1 MDQVVANHE
10 FEYQLLNP
18 MACEFG
24 YDRDAITFLG
34 LSRLKGIG
42 FQTLV
47 TLDGRAGISRFIG
60 ERNVAEIAGRVQQP
74 MGVGNTTPN
83 WDDFSHKI
91 WSLGQEMAG
100 KLAEQRV
107 HFLFATDP
115 RFPTPLARLSED
127 LRPKW
132 LFVAGDLSLLERPSL
147 AIVGTRGPT
156 KIGEFLAQY
165 AVSAAKE
172 VDAPVVS
179 GLAEG
184 IDRIVHEWCLHI
196 SLPTISV
203 LGTGI
208 LAPYPAK
215 HSTLSKAIVDAGGV
229 VMSEYLPMQG
239 PSAQQFVWRNRL
251 QAALGRATI
260 PVEWKKKSGTAHTVK
275 FSQRLGRPVIGLAV
289 DGAPGDKEA
298 GEPDVQFV
306 VPNEHSGLID
316 ALRKPLMVRA
326 PVQDGRQANL
336 FG

>member
-1 MDQVVANHE
+1 MDQVVANRE
-10 FEYQLLNP
+10 LVYPPLKALL
-18 MACEFG
+18 CELG
-24 YDRDAITFLG
+24 YDREAITFLG

-42 FQTLV
+42 FQTLIA
-47 TLDGRAGISRFIG
+47 LDGRSGISRLIEG
-60 ERNVAEIAGRVQQP
+60 RNIADLAGRAQQP
-74 MGVGNTTPN
+74 VVPGKTARG
-83 WDDFSHKI
+83 WDELSHKI
-91 WSLGQEMAG
+91 WELGVELAE

-115 RFPTPLARLSED
+115 GFPTALGRLPD
-127 LRPKW
+127 RLRPKW
-132 LFVAGDLSLLERPSL
+132 LFVSGDLNLLERPSL

-165 AVSAAKE
+165 AVSAARE
-172 VDAPVVS
+172 MDAPVVS

-184 IDRIVHEWCLHI
+184 VDRIVHEWCLNI

-208 LAPYPAK
+208 LAPYPVK
-215 HSTLSKAIVDAGGV
+215 HSTLSRAIVEAGGV
-229 VMSEYLPMQG
+229 VISEYLPMQG

-289 DGAPGDKEA
+289 DGALQDEEA

-306 VPNEHSGLID
+306 VPSEHSGLIG
-316 ALRKPLMVRA
+316 ALRKSLMMGL
-326 PVQDGRQANL
+326 PVQDGRQSDL

>member
-1 MDQVVANHE
+1 
-10 FEYQLLNP
+10 
-18 MACEFG
+18 MAREFG
-24 YDRDAITFLG
+24 YDREAITFLG
-34 LSRLKGIG
+34 LSRLRGIG
-42 FQTLV
+42 FQTLI
-47 TLDGRAGISRFIG
+47 TLGGRDGISRLID
-60 ERNVAEIAGRVQQP
+60 ERNVAEIVSRAQRPVGAGK
-74 MGVGNTTPN
+74 TTPGWEEFN
-83 WDDFSHKI
+83 RKI
-91 WSLGQEMAG
+91 WTLGQEMAD

-115 RFPTPLARLSED
+115 RFPTPLAHLPED

-132 LFVAGDLSLLERPSL
+132 LFVSGDLRLLERPSL
-147 AIVGTRGPT
+147 AIVGTRAPT

-172 VDAPVVS
+172 MDAPVVS

-184 IDRIVHEWCLHI
+184 IDRIVHEWCLNI

-229 VMSEYLPMQG
+229 VMSEYLPVQG

-260 PVEWKKKSGTAHTVK
+260 AVEWKKKSGTAHTVK
-275 FSQRLGRPVIGLAV
+275 FSRRLDRPVIGLAV
-289 DGAPGDKEA
+289 AGALLEKEA

-306 VPNEHSGLID
+306 VPKEHSGLIYT
-316 ALRKPLMVRA
+316 LRKSLMMGV
-326 PVQDGRQANL
+326 PVQDGRQADL